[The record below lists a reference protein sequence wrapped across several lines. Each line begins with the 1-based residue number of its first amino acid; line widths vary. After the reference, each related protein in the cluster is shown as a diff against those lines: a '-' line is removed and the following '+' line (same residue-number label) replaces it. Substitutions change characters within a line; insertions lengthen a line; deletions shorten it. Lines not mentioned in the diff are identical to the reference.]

1 MPRNSQLCV
10 CVLLHL
16 ERPSLFLLITS
27 PFFVSL
33 LSLTFFI
40 LHISPLLHALFP
52 QCLYI
57 LFFQSP
63 QANLYFSFCYDK
75 EKSFEVR
82 EGWRT
87 NSVEERTSLTFLRGG
102 LYITLLE
109 YVCLSTCS
117 TCCREKKRQGQDW
130 PLTLFCY
137 LIYSLFFRS
146 SYSRSRG
153 ISDVLCADDR

>member
-1 MPRNSQLCV
+1 MCLCAAALREAISLSPHHFPLF
-10 CVLLHL
+10 CLSTFTHFFHSPYI
-16 ERPSLFLLITS
+16 PSPS
-27 PFFVSL
+27 CS
-33 LSLTFFI
+33 
-40 LHISPLLHALFP
+40 ISAMSIHSF
-52 QCLYI
+52 
-57 LFFQSP
+57 FFQSP

-117 TCCREKKRQGQDW
+117 TCCRGKKRQGQDW

-153 ISDVLCADDR
+153 SSDVLCADVR